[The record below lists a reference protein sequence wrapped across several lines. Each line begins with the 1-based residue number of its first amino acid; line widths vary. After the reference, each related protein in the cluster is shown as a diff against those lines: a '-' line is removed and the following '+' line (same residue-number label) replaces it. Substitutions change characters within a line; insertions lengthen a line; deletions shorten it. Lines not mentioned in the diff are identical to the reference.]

1 MPVPENFATPA
12 RLSAKDRAFSQIQA
26 WIIDGT
32 LVAGEKLNDTELSKA
47 LGISR
52 TPVREALQ
60 LLATQGFVEMY
71 PGKETKVTYVEPQ
84 DISKVL
90 PPLAVLQALS
100 AELATFLIEE
110 KTIVHL
116 RSINNLFSEAI
127 NNSDYYKALKLDEQ
141 FHESIVKV
149 INNPYITNI
158 IEMLQAHVRRLF
170 FYKAIILSKTS
181 VDEHEQ
187 IIKAFENKNKDL
199 AAKIMKNNWLRPNDE
214 FCSKMNEVVQCKE
227 N

>member
-1 MPVPENFATPA
+1 MPVPENFTTPT
-12 RLSAKDRAFSQIQA
+12 RISAKDRAFSQIQE

-32 LVAGEKLNDTELSKA
+32 LIAGEKLNDTELSKA

-71 PGKETKVTYVEPQ
+71 PGKETKVTSIEPK

-90 PPLAVLQALS
+90 PPLAALQALS
-100 AELATFLIEE
+100 AELATSVIDG
-110 KTIVHL
+110 KTIEQL
-116 RSINNLFSEAI
+116 RNINNSFAEAI
-127 NNSDYYKALKLDEQ
+127 NSSDYYTALKLDEQ
-141 FHESIVKV
+141 FHKTVIQA
-149 INNPYITNI
+149 INNPYMTNI

-181 VDEHEQ
+181 INEHDQ
-187 IIKAFENKNKDL
+187 IIKAFENNDKDL
-199 AAKIMKNNWLRPNDE
+199 AAKIMKNNWQRPNDE
-214 FCSKMNEVVQCKE
+214 FCSKMQ
-227 N
+227 